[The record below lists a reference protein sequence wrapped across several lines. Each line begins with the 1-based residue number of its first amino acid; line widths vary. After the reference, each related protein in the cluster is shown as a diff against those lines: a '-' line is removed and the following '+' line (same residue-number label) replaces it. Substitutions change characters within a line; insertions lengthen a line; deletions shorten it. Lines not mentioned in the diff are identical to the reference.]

1 MHPTRTDDEDRM
13 ACDFIDHFA
22 SVSGS
27 YARFRPTYP
36 SALFA
41 WLESVA
47 PTRQRAWDCATGTGQ
62 CALALAERFETVLAT
77 DASASQL
84 ALAEP
89 HPRVRYRL
97 ATAEHSGLLA
107 HSMDLVTV
115 AQALHWFDRDRFYR
129 EVERVLRPGGVLAA
143 WTYGLAR
150 VEAAGIDAILRHF
163 YGEIVGPYW
172 PPEKVLVDNDY
183 RDITLPCEALATPA
197 FAMETFWNLEQLL
210 GYCASWSATARYV
223 AATGSDPLEWIRPAM
238 QRAWGE
244 RERQYRL
251 RWPLT
256 LKACRRSPG

>member
-1 MHPTRTDDEDRM
+1 M

-36 SALFA
+36 EQLFA
-41 WLESVA
+41 WLASVA

-62 CALALAERFETVLAT
+62 SACALAEVFELVLAS

-84 ALAEP
+84 AMAKP
-89 HPRVRYRL
+89 HPRVLYRQ
-97 ATAEHSGLLA
+97 APAEQSGLESG
-107 HSMDLVTV
+107 SMDLVTV
-115 AQALHWFDRDRFYR
+115 AQALHWFDRDRYYR

-150 VEAAGIDAILRHF
+150 VEAEGVDAILRHF
-163 YGEIVGPYW
+163 YQEIVGPYW

-183 RDITLPCEALATPA
+183 RDITLPWTAMATPA
-197 FAMETFWNLEQLL
+197 FTMESSWNLEQLL

-223 AATGSDPLEWIRPAM
+223 AATGSDPLDRIRPAM

-244 RERQYRL
+244 PERQYRL

-256 LKACRRSPG
+256 LKASRYSPG